1 MSASSEGRFVGV
13 SQAETDA
20 FVDYDYDLAGLKYEE
35 IVGTI
40 NEIENVENANVP
52 VHKSKGNETIV
63 NIPNFVTSQP
73 SKYSIL
79 PYQLEMLP
87 LIFTVTLERC
97 SYINI

>member
-1 MSASSEGRFVGV
+1 MINILTITNNNYNVEECFN
-13 SQAETDA
+13 DA
-20 FVDYDYDLAGLKYEE
+20 DDYDLAGLEYEE

-73 SKYSIL
+73 S
-79 PYQLEMLP
+79 
-87 LIFTVTLERC
+87 FTISTGNVT
-97 SYINI
+97 INIYNNP